1 MKIRNSFQISILVLG
16 CCLVVACNGD
26 SDSAGSDFT
35 EARNQQTYEWKL
47 VTTWPKNF
55 PGIGMVSETF
65 ADLVEELSEGRMKIR
80 VYGAGEMVPALETFD
95 AVSAGTAEIG
105 QGASYYWKGKA
116 PEAQFFAALPFGLNG
131 QEMESWIKFGG
142 GMALWEELYEPFNLI
157 PIPGGNTGVQMGGWF
172 NKEINSLQDFRGL
185 KMRIPGLG
193 GEVLQRV
200 GGVPINLAAS
210 EIYTSL
216 QTNVIDATEFVG
228 PQNDLALGFYDIA
241 DYYYYPGWH
250 EPGTVLEFIFNKS
263 LFEALPD
270 DLQLIIR
277 TAAEAASSNM
287 TIEAI
292 AQNSFSLDTLVN
304 EHNVELRQFPD
315 DVSAALY
322 AVSQQIIDELGQNS
336 EIGQRILESYRDFE
350 TVVTRYHDISIEA
363 YNEIRAQQ
371 R

>member
-1 MKIRNSFQISILVLG
+1 MKIKCSLKLAALFFASMIF
-16 CCLVVACNGD
+16 VACSGE
-26 SDSAGSDFT
+26 SDSSLSGSG
-35 EARNQQTYEWKL
+35 EARTQQTYEWKL

-55 PGIGMVSETF
+55 PGIGMVSEDF

-80 VYGAGEMVPALETFD
+80 VYGAGEMVPALEIFD

-105 QGASYYWKGKA
+105 HGASYYWKGKA

-193 GEVLQRV
+193 GEVLQRI
-200 GGVPINLAAS
+200 GGVPVNLAAS

-216 QTNVIDATEFVG
+216 QTRVIDATEFVG

-250 EPGTVLEFIFNKS
+250 EPGTVLEFIFNKTM
-263 LFEALPD
+263 FEALPA
-270 DLQLIIR
+270 DLQLIMR
-277 TAAEAASSNM
+277 TAADAASANM
-287 TIEAI
+287 TTEAI
-292 AQNSFSLDTLVN
+292 AQNSYSLATLVE

-315 DVSAALY
+315 DVSAELY
-322 AVSQQIIDELGQNS
+322 RVSQDIINELGRNS
-336 EIGQRILESYRDFE
+336 EIGQRILASYREFE
-350 TVVTRYHDISIEA
+350 AVVTRYHDISLEA
-363 YNEIRAQQ
+363 YNEIRAEQ